1 MLNSSSIR
9 AVEQNIYRVMAI
21 LLALSTSRQ
30 INKSVEL
37 YGMMARLLNRVIY
50 PISNQSFCQTI
61 YSLQNIF
68 VYESRELHIKQWLYG

>member
-30 INKSVEL
+30 INKSVELYTALQL

-68 VYESRELHIKQWLYG
+68 VYESRE